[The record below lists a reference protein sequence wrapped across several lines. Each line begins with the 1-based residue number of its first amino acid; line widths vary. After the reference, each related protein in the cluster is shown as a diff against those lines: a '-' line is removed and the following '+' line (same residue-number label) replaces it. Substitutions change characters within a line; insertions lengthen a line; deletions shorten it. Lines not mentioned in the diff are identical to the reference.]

1 MKPRIRLMTNKT
13 KVFTRHLIRLLIA
26 IAISSTLVA
35 VPSAANASAN
45 STIDSQPIWLEF
57 LSILLPAIAVVVT
70 IAFGTIFARREY
82 RQKFL
87 SQEWSS
93 LMRFLLVNAEY
104 MDREKNRNYRTA
116 YEGVDVVR
124 YELVARICI
133 AYVDDMY
140 FMDFAKSQADWMVGA
155 IPLFIGTHAAW
166 FRDHPSFYAADFY
179 ASVCAELTKGDY

>member
-1 MKPRIRLMTNKT
+1 M
-13 KVFTRHLIRLLIA
+13 
-26 IAISSTLVA
+26 
-35 VPSAANASAN
+35 
-45 STIDSQPIWLEF
+45 TIDSQPLWLE
-57 LSILLPAIAVVVT
+57 LASILVPAIAVV
-70 IAFGTIFARREY
+70 GTILFGAVLARREY

-93 LMRFLLVNAEY
+93 LMRFLLDNAEY
-104 MDREKNRNYRTA
+104 MDREKNRHYHTA
-116 YEGVDVVR
+116 YQGVEVVR

-166 FRDHPSFYAADFY
+166 FRDHPTYYAADFY
-179 ASVCAELTKGDY
+179 AYVCAELSKGGY